1 MYYKGF
7 NYKMYWGLFV
17 TWLFVLC
24 SWVVVVNG
32 IEVNKEGKGR
42 EGKMI
47 VKGDGNDSGLPRV
60 YVQVEEDESSE
71 NNSND
76 IIERS
81 YGYNKVEE
89 RKYKSKSLR
98 GVKGDNGKDNENED
112 DNVLDEDGDGYGIV
126 YKYNKGYGGNKRMA
140 KSIKKS
146 RFSTNKYL

>member
-17 TWLFVLC
+17 KWLFVLYV
-24 SWVVVVNG
+24 VVVVNG
-32 IEVNKEGKGR
+32 MEVNKEGEGR
-42 EGKMI
+42 EGRMI
-47 VKGDGNDSGLPRV
+47 VKGDANDNGLPRV
-60 YVQVEEDESSE
+60 YVQVEEDESDG
-71 NNSND
+71 NSGD
-76 IIERS
+76 VEGS
-81 YGYNKVEE
+81 YGYDKGEE

-98 GVKGDNGKDNENED
+98 GVKGDNGKENENE
-112 DNVLDEDGDGYGIV
+112 NGLDEDRDEMV